1 MGLKGQKTKTT
12 YLEWNEMLVLLT
24 KLERDN
30 EYRFLL
36 LFSIGSYTA
45 LRYNDLSKLRWSD
58 IIGREKMVVVEGKT
72 NKERII
78 HINQQLAKII
88 DCMHQRLGIV
98 NDDEFIFVNKVG
110 TKPINI
116 QYVNRRL
123 KELAVK
129 YKLRI
134 EPEEVSTHMF
144 RKTLGR
150 RVWEMNKYSEKSL
163 ILLGNLFNHS
173 SVKITKAYLGI
184 REKEIGDLYLAL

>member
-1 MGLKGQKTKTT
+1 MGLKGQKTRTT
-12 YLEWNEMLVLLT
+12 FLDWNEMLVLLQ
-24 KLERDN
+24 KLEKDG

-36 LFSIGSYTA
+36 LFAIGSYTA
-45 LRYNDLSKLRWSD
+45 LRFGDLCKLKWSD
-58 IIGREKMVVVEGKT
+58 IIGKEKMVVVEGKT
-72 NKERII
+72 QKERII
-78 HINQQLAKII
+78 HINQHLAEII
-88 DCMHQRLGIV
+88 DRMHHKLGIV

-110 TKPINI
+110 TKPIRI

-129 YKLRI
+129 YNLRI

-173 SVKITKAYLGI
+173 SLRITKQYLGI
-184 REKEIGDLYLAL
+184 RDKEIGDLYLSL

>member
-12 YLEWNEMLVLLT
+12 YLDWNEMLVLIQ
-24 KLERDN
+24 KLERDR

-36 LFSIGSYTA
+36 LFAIGSYTA
-45 LRYNDLSKLRWSD
+45 LRYGDLSKLKWSD
-58 IIGREKMVVVEGKT
+58 IKDRDKMVVVEGKT

-78 HINQQLAKII
+78 HINQHLTEIFERMYQK
-88 DCMHQRLGIV
+88 MGIV
-98 NDDEFIFVNKVG
+98 NDDELIFVNKDG
-110 TKPINI
+110 NKAINI

-123 KELAVK
+123 KQLAVK
-129 YKLRI
+129 YELHI

-150 RVWEMNKYSEKSL
+150 RVWEKNNHSEKSL

-173 SVKITKAYLGI
+173 SMMITKAYLGI
-184 REKEIGDLYLAL
+184 REKEIGDLYLSL